1 MELLKDNTDLFEIQ
15 CGISHFYYKMK
26 ITKKIKETALS
37 PFTGRYFTGCDTTG
51 SWQVSLLKSIDLIPF
66 QNHSLYYCHR
76 ASYSKKLG
84 LWSKNKFL
92 LKKVVTNVQSHM
104 LTMFLNAFLN
114 WDLEL
119 EEHNIKSP
127 VHSFLEEPSS
137 LQTLLYLFAH
147 QHHSHKWIPSPQY
160 YYLR

>member
-1 MELLKDNTDLFEIQ
+1 
-15 CGISHFYYKMK
+15 MK
-26 ITKKIKETALS
+26 ITKKIKETAPS

-66 QNHSLYYCHR
+66 QNHSLYYCHH

-114 WDLEL
+114 WTWNWRNTTLKVQCIHFWRSHPHCRL
-119 EEHNIKSP
+119 YHTYLLINTI
-127 VHSFLEEPSS
+127 HTNGFLHLSVIIYASAP
-137 LQTLLYLFAH
+137 TC
-147 QHHSHKWIPSPQY
+147 P
-160 YYLR
+160 